1 MFEAFDSDN
10 DGLLNPLDIRSAM
23 TSYGFNA
30 KKETISHI
38 LCEYDDEELGGLD
51 FNAFLNMCAKSNE

>member
-1 MFEAFDSDN
+1 M
-10 DGLLNPLDIRSAM
+10 LNPLDIRSAM